1 MTLLRLRK
9 EWKSVVIWLLLPI
22 ILTVVI
28 VKGLGEFQQNAKV
41 PIALIVE
48 DDSVLATELA
58 ASIEKMELLSVQN
71 MDLDE
76 ALFRL
81 KQHELDSVFVIK
93 EGYGERIHSNQRNR
107 LIEAYSSNR
116 SFAYPSVS
124 EMVLSLAQQDISRA
138 KAAYVIQQIF
148 HEFEMEHA
156 WDYNKII
163 DASIERQ
170 RTESLLHTS
179 FTFKKGS
186 VAKQQAVP
194 FLNVWGIWAL
204 FAIISAFFLFDW
216 MIKENRPS
224 IKVRWLY
231 SATSFQAYSVR
242 LLAVYTLLTLV
253 ADVLALLVFAQLL
266 ETDVTVRFVF
276 SLLVFRTTLNL
287 FAFLLAILFE
297 KQIMY
302 YVTGMAVSIMLTI
315 AGGGFIPMERLAG
328 KWPWVEMIS
337 PVGSLMTNS
346 MPFVWLFPLAIV
358 LGGWIWRGGK
368 RIA

>member
-9 EWKSVVIWLLLPI
+9 EWKSVMIWLLLPI
-22 ILTVVI
+22 ILTIVI

-48 DDSVLATELA
+48 DESVLAAELA
-58 ASIEKMELLSVQN
+58 ASIAEMELLSVHD

-116 SFAYPSVS
+116 SFAYPSLS
-124 EMVLSLAQQDISRA
+124 ETVMSLAQQDISRA

-148 HEFEMEHA
+148 HEFDMDHK
-156 WDYNKII
+156 WDYNRII

-179 FTFKKGS
+179 FTFEKGA
-186 VAKQQAVP
+186 VKQQTVP

-216 MIKENRPS
+216 MIKESRPS

-231 SATSFQAYSVR
+231 AATSFQAYSVR
-242 LLAVYTLLTLV
+242 LLAIYTLMTLV
-253 ADVLALLVFAQLL
+253 ADGLALLMFAQIL
-266 ETDVTVRFVF
+266 ETNVTVRFVL

-287 FAFLLAILFE
+287 FSFLLAILFE
-297 KQIMY
+297 RQIMY

-315 AGGGFIPMERLAG
+315 AGGGILPMERLAG
-328 KWPWVEMIS
+328 KWPWIEMIS
-337 PVGSLMTNS
+337 PVRSLMTNS
-346 MPFVWLFPLAIV
+346 MPVIWLFPLAV
-358 LGGWIWRGGK
+358 LLVGWIWRGGK